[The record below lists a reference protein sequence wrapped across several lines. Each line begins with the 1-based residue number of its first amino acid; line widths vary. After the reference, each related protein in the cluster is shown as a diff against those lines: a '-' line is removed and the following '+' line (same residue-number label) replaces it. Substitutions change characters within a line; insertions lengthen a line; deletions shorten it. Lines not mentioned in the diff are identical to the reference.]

1 MLQSSGNFTLLAGS
15 THPGPDPHSP
25 APLSHPPG
33 QTLVLLKQKVEFQVL
48 PMLPAEAKG
57 CVSHPFSR
65 TMELCLK
72 KKKIPTEDLGSKML
86 GNATFLERETIS
98 GVDMKNTF
106 FTQTSKQ
113 PDYSSELELLTF
125 INNEEEVNEGL
136 V

>member
-1 MLQSSGNFTLLAGS
+1 MLQSSGIFTLLAGS

-65 TMELCLK
+65 TMELCSK
-72 KKKIPTEDLGSKML
+72 KKENPQRRFGVKDAWKC
-86 GNATFLERETIS
+86 NFS
-98 GVDMKNTF
+98 GA
-106 FTQTSKQ
+106 
-113 PDYSSELELLTF
+113 
-125 INNEEEVNEGL
+125 
-136 V
+136 